1 MRFSASLFNSIGKF
15 LQCCIFLSFLLPFCV
30 RLVPEV
36 LMGRFIV
43 GFDTISYYVPVVSK
57 CVSGGVGFFEV
68 LTTAPLFYGLLTALV
83 SIGVP
88 LTVSLKVLPS
98 LLFGFLGLAI
108 YLYARDGL
116 AWSSKKS
123 LFVSLLACLCF
134 VGLRFSWDMLR
145 SVLGLVFL
153 FVFLALLHSDDL
165 IKSWKGSSSVLAVM
179 VLVVLSHQLVSL
191 IMFVIYF
198 AFIMKRLIRK
208 DSAGVG
214 RLVSC
219 GMPSLALF
227 SLVVYADFVQFTAAN
242 AGWLA
247 LFGFHSFSDMLA
259 GTVGFL
265 VFCYFLFL
273 PFVYYGVKRLRVSEL
288 RVWILW
294 CLIAMWFPVAAPDE
308 FFPMSYRWVLLLV
321 FPLAFFVVEA
331 FDHISRK
338 LVKWV
343 WGGALVSLSLSFV
356 LLPAASALP
365 FFGVF
370 PNYIPSSMLQNS
382 VPSSD
387 CEDVVRVLCWYSQN
401 VEANDVLIVHDAFN
415 GWAVLYLNDSCRVV
429 NYGYENPQRVAWRLT
444 ADGFEHVFVIWWVPG
459 IGWHGLSSLPS
470 HFSEVFRSNRIALY
484 KYNSTV

>member
-1 MRFSASLFNSIGKF
+1 MRFSASVFDLFGEFSLKYSV
-15 LQCCIFLSFLLPFCV
+15 FLSFLLPFCV

-36 LMGRFIV
+36 FMGRFIV

-57 CVSGGVGFFEV
+57 WVSGGAGFFEV
-68 LTTAPLFYGLLTALV
+68 LATAPLFYGLLTGLV

-98 LLFGFLGLAI
+98 LFFGFLGLAI
-108 YLYARDGL
+108 YHYARNGL
-116 AWSSKKS
+116 AWPGKKS

-134 VGLRFSWDMLR
+134 VGLRLSWDMLR

-153 FVFLALLHSDDL
+153 FLFLALLHSDQL
-165 IKSWKGSSSVLAVM
+165 VESWKGSGLVLSVM

-191 IMFVIYF
+191 VMFAVF
-198 AFIMKRLIRK
+198 FVFIVEKLIRK
-208 DSAGVG
+208 EFASAW

-227 SLVVYADFVQFTAAN
+227 GLVVFAGFVQSSATN

-247 LFGFHSFSDMLA
+247 LFDFRSFSDVLA

-265 VFCYFLFL
+265 VFCYFLLL
-273 PFVYYGVKRLRVSEL
+273 PFAYYGAKRLRVSEL
-288 RVWILW
+288 RVWVLL
-294 CLIAMWFPVAAPDE
+294 CLIAMWFPVVAPYE

-331 FDHISRK
+331 FVRVRRE
-338 LVKWV
+338 LVRWV
-343 WGGALVSLSLSFV
+343 WGGALVFLSLSFV

-365 FFGVF
+365 YFGVF
-370 PNYIPSSMLQNS
+370 ANYVPSSMLQNS

-387 CEDVVRVLCWYSQN
+387 CEDVVRVLSWCGQN
-401 VEANDVLIVHDAFN
+401 VGANGTLLVHDAFN
-415 GWAVLYLNDSCRVV
+415 GWAVLYLNASCRVV
-429 NYGYENPQRVAWRLT
+429 NYGYENPQVAAAKLI
-444 ADGFEHVFVIWWVPG
+444 ADGVMHVFVIWWVSG
-459 IGWHGLSSLPS
+459 EGWHGWVSLPAS
-470 HFSEVFRSNRIALY
+470 FVEVFRSGRIAGY
-484 KYNSTV
+484 EYVAV